1 MDTLSLV
8 RRSDAPANEAP
19 LCDMQTTMAA
29 TLCADPESCR
39 SPDHRRPEN
48 ITPADGPQPHGWMTS
63 TIATIKGMEI
73 TMSQES
79 WLRAS
84 RSASIAARPESG
96 QPPAR
101 IQRAGVAALGVV
113 LLSAAWTVQ
122 AGPREQAQRIHN
134 RLAGV
139 PATDQTLGF
148 MEADIVAGNASD
160 AALRAM
166 DQETFY
172 SVTLKNLVTPWTNTE
187 QNVFEPLNDYTATVI
202 GMVRDDVAF
211 NTLLS
216 ADLLYVGSSA
226 LGLPAY
232 SMNNNAHYE
241 ALESEGHSLRDG
253 LEASTQSANTDIP
266 ASATAGVMTTR
277 AAASQFF
284 YLGTNRAMFRFTML
298 NHMCNDME
306 QVHDIT
312 RPPDRIRQ
320 DVTRSP
326 GGDSRIFLNNCVGCH
341 SGMDPLAQAF
351 AYYEWDVDSERM
363 LYAPGQVQGK
373 YFINSV
379 NFKFGFET
387 PDDRWDNYWREGQNV
402 ALGWDPTLPGSG
414 TGAKSLGQELANSTA
429 FAQCQVQKVF
439 RTVCF
444 RDAVDGDDRD
454 QIDDMV
460 ATFMNDG
467 YQLRQVFADSAVYC
481 MGD

>member
-1 MDTLSLV
+1 
-8 RRSDAPANEAP
+8 
-19 LCDMQTTMAA
+19 
-29 TLCADPESCR
+29 
-39 SPDHRRPEN
+39 
-48 ITPADGPQPHGWMTS
+48 
-63 TIATIKGMEI
+63 
-73 TMSQES
+73 MSQER

-84 RSASIAARPESG
+84 RSAPVNACPDAAG
-96 QPPAR
+96 AR
-101 IQRAGVAALGVV
+101 TLLPRAGAAVLALALLGT
-113 LLSAAWTVQ
+113 AWTAQ

-139 PATDQTLGF
+139 PPAAQTLAD
-148 MEADIVAGNASD
+148 MEADILAGNASD

-202 GMVRDDVAF
+202 GMVRDNVAF

-216 ADLLYVGSSA
+216 ADVLYVGDGS

-232 SMNNNAHYE
+232 SMSNNAHYE

-253 LEASTQSANTDIP
+253 LVASTQSALTDLP

-363 LYAPGQVQGK
+363 LYAPGQVQDK

-387 PDDRWDNYWREGQNV
+387 PDDGWDNYWREGQN
-402 ALGWDPTLPGSG
+402 ASLGWDPTLPGSG
-414 TGAKSLGQELANSTA
+414 AGAKSLGQELANSEA

-444 RDAVDGDDRD
+444 RDAVDQSDRD

-467 YQLRQVFADSAVYC
+467 YQLRQVFADSAVHC